1 MNIKSLKL
9 KNTLIN
15 ESTGESY
22 FDLTAPS
29 FKYKDKY
36 GIKGLHYVSQDQEG
50 RIDLIAV
57 QYFGNTE
64 YVDAICVINNIFN
77 PFSIK
82 EGDVLI
88 IPNLKNEYDMY
99 MRPDTNNKEDVV
111 KSQYNNSL
119 QSKKDK
125 TRIQRLIDK
134 GKGKENSVENPL
146 PTNILQPNQNTKEFA
161 DGKIKLGTNLKT
173 K

>member
-1 MNIKSLKL
+1 MNIKSLRL
-9 KNTLIN
+9 KNTLID
-15 ESTGESY
+15 ESTEESY

-29 FKYKDKY
+29 FTYKDKY

-99 MRPDTNNKEDVV
+99 QRPSTNNKEDMV

-119 QSKKDK
+119 QSEKDK
-125 TRIQRLIDK
+125 ARIQRLINK
-134 GKGKENSVENPL
+134 GKSKENPTENPL
-146 PTNILQPNQNTKEFA
+146 PPNILQPNQNTKEFTN
-161 DGKIKLGTNLKT
+161 DKIKLGTNLKT